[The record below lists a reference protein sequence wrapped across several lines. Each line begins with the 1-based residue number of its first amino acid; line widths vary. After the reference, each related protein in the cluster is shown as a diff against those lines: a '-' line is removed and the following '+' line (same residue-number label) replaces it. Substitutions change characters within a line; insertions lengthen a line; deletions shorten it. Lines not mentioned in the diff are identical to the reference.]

1 MFPRA
6 IPAAC
11 ASANDSAQGDAALMS
26 ELLLGRPRAWREFH
40 ARYDRLIYRCIAK
53 VTARFA
59 LRMNGDA
66 VADIYATLLVQI
78 CSNDMAKLRA
88 FDADRGKRLSSW
100 IGLLAVNCAYDHLR
114 AVRCEPRRASL
125 DEVEEM
131 GTESPQPDEVLDM
144 KERAEL
150 VREIL
155 RDFSEK
161 DREFVTL
168 YFGEGLDVEQI
179 AERMQIS
186 VKTVYSKKHKIQT
199 RIEARLSELSLAA

>member
-6 IPAAC
+6 IPAC
-11 ASANDSAQGDAALMS
+11 ASANDTAQSDAALMS

-114 AVRCEPRRASL
+114 AVRSEPRRASL
-125 DEVEEM
+125 EEVEEM
-131 GTESPQPDEVLDM
+131 DAESPQPDEVLDM

>member
-6 IPAAC
+6 LSAS
-11 ASANDSAQGDAALMS
+11 ASANDSAQSDAALVS
-26 ELLLGRPRAWREFH
+26 ELLLSRPRAWREFH
-40 ARYDRLIYRCIAK
+40 VRYDRLIYRCIAK

-59 LRMNGDA
+59 VQMSGDD
-66 VADIYATLLVQI
+66 VAEIYSTLLVQL
-78 CSNDMAKLRA
+78 CSNDMGKLRG
-88 FDADRGKRLSSW
+88 FDADRGKKLSSW

-114 AVRCEPRRASL
+114 SIRNEPRRASL

-131 GTESPQPDEVLDM
+131 DGEGPQPDEALDM

-161 DREFVTL
+161 DREFVSL